1 MGNFPQTKG
10 GVYAFF
16 KKRAKAKKDSMP
28 FFIRGDDLQNG
39 KGTLFYAFYKNGS
52 EETGATE

>member
-1 MGNFPQTKG
+1 MGDFPQTKG

-28 FFIRGDDLQNG
+28 FFLWMFILGDALKKHEAEPLARFPACG
-39 KGTLFYAFYKNGS
+39 
-52 EETGATE
+52 GAI